1 MASQA
6 WKSVS
11 TRGDINSGASL
22 TLTVASGHVYLIKS
36 FIITEQAGQTNET
49 VDVYIDDGGGGADT
63 YIYQDFAIGAKET
76 FIHNDTLALEAADHI
91 TFTSGA
97 TCDFDVFV
105 SYLDITL

>member
-11 TRGDINSGASL
+11 TRGDINGSAL
-22 TLTVASGHVYLIKS
+22 VLTVASSHVYLIKS
-36 FIITEQAGQTNET
+36 FIMTEQAGQTNET
-49 VDVYIDDGGGGADT
+49 FDVFIDDGGGGADT
-63 YIYQDFAIGAKET
+63 YIYKDFAIGAKET
-76 FIHNDTLALEAADHI
+76 FIHNDILALEASDHI

-97 TCDFDVFV
+97 ACDIDVFV

>member
-11 TRGDINSGASL
+11 ARGDINSSAL

-36 FIITEQAGQTNET
+36 IVITEQAGQTDET

-63 YIYQDFAIGAKET
+63 YLYQDFAIGAKET
-76 FIHNDTLALEAADHI
+76 FIHNDVLAMEASDHLTI
-91 TFTSGA
+91 TSGA
-97 TCDFDVFV
+97 ACDFDVYV
-105 SYLDITL
+105 SYMDITL